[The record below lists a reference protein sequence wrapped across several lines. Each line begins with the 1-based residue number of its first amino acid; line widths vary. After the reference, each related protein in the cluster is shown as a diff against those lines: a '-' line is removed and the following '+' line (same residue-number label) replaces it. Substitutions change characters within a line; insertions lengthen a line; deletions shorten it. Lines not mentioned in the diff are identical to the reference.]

1 MINVFV
7 LFNYLVD
14 EMYLVFFK
22 KGVKD
27 CIYILMLWCVCD
39 NLRVREV

>member
-1 MINVFV
+1 MINV
-7 LFNYLVD
+7 LALLNYLAD
-14 EMYLVFFK
+14 EMYPVPFK

-39 NLRVREV
+39 NLRVREA